1 MEQAAAGNAI
11 YFCGDH
17 VRVTFNI
24 PIGANAHEFFMDMEQ
39 RYRAK
44 MEETR
49 EKLSK

>member
-44 MEETR
+44 MDETR